1 MKNKIFYLV
10 LFFSFCFIF
19 SSHSQRKSKEKIKAL
34 KIAYITERLEL
45 TSEEA
50 QDFWPIYNDYNNK
63 QNEIKIKNREAIKK
77 LLNTRGH
84 IDSIKAEE
92 AKNAIFL
99 NLKNDKVLNK
109 LKTDFISKMKDI
121 IPYNKILKLQIVEME
136 FNKKLMRRYKN
147 DGYKKGK

>member
-1 MKNKIFYLV
+1 M
-10 LFFSFCFIF
+10 
-19 SSHSQRKSKEKIKAL
+19 
-34 KIAYITERLEL
+34 
-45 TSEEA
+45 
-50 QDFWPIYNDYNNK
+50 
-63 QNEIKIKNREAIKK
+63 
-77 LLNTRGH
+77 LNTRGH

>member
-1 MKNKIFYLV
+1 M
-10 LFFSFCFIF
+10 
-19 SSHSQRKSKEKIKAL
+19 
-34 KIAYITERLEL
+34 
-45 TSEEA
+45 
-50 QDFWPIYNDYNNK
+50 
-63 QNEIKIKNREAIKK
+63 
-77 LLNTRGH
+77 LNTRGH

-99 NLKNDKVLNK
+99 NLKNDKVLNE